1 MRKMRLSDQMRKQ
14 KSLHFL
20 KFLSFFYSSFDAL
33 SKGSRKSVW
42 FFLSCCKMS
51 FFIIHSTIKI
61 FNNLSAFLHIFF
73 GGMFRHRTRR
83 HCLLRHQR
91 AFNNDGVFVDV
102 HVEILVIAI
111 LTQKLVIRSRNP
123 LRQRSEHFHL
133 WRVVELVLEKKKKKI
148 ESCIINAAVAEDDTV
163 RVLCCSGGL
172 GFPNKEFYW

>member
-1 MRKMRLSDQMRKQ
+1 
-14 KSLHFL
+14 
-20 KFLSFFYSSFDAL
+20 
-33 SKGSRKSVW
+33 
-42 FFLSCCKMS
+42 MS

-102 HVEILVIAI
+102 QAEILVIAI

-148 ESCIINAAVAEDDTV
+148 ESCIINVAVAEDDTV

-172 GFPNKEFYW
+172 RFPNKEFY

>member
-1 MRKMRLSDQMRKQ
+1 MMRKMRLSDQMRKQ

-33 SKGSRKSVW
+33 SKGSKKCLI
-42 FFLSCCKMS
+42 FFPCCKMS

-61 FNNLSAFLHIFF
+61 LNNLSAFLHIFF

-102 HVEILVIAI
+102 HAEILVIAI

-172 GFPNKEFYW
+172 GFPNKEFY